1 MELAGEWDGALDGH
15 SAGRRTGTARSQ
27 RENSRAFT
35 RNEGMPPRSARDFG
49 FLEGTRGGSA
59 CAAYR
64 RGGRALQRT
73 RGERACGRTLPHD
86 MLKACG
92 ELFYQ
97 PGFSSRILSDSSETS
112 RSRLSGRTSISVTSG
127 RDLIASVNGRGR
139 AKIVASSGT
148 SLSSAS
154 FTAS

>member
-49 FLEGTRGGSA
+49 YLEGTRGGSA

-64 RGGRALQRT
+64 RGGRTLQRT
-73 RGERACGRTLPHD
+73 RGERACGLTLRHD
-86 MLKACG
+86 MPKHCG
-92 ELFYQ
+92 KLIYLLRYR
-97 PGFSSRILSDSSETS
+97 SRILT
-112 RSRLSGRTSISVTSG
+112 
-127 RDLIASVNGRGR
+127 
-139 AKIVASSGT
+139 
-148 SLSSAS
+148 
-154 FTAS
+154 